1 MKRISILA
9 CILVVCF
16 VSTAWAQ
23 PATKPPIGRHLTH
36 RIANQA
42 SRTPDLAASRS
53 FHAQAADSNPA
64 AAPAGRNGYSFQT
77 IDVPFGQPGVDMDMQ
92 CLYRSDSGTVVAQY
106 QIPRSGACCGGPG
119 FTENDHTAVLRRG
132 TWTNIDVPGALT
144 TVTSNPNEQGQV
156 ALTYKFADG
165 VWHVAIQNHRGLT
178 PIPAPPSTL
187 AESMRTDSTIV
198 AWLPALC
205 WTRVGNLTAISVTAY
220 TTRSLTTP
228 ERRTRTSTRWRTPV
242 SP

>member
-144 TVTSNPNEQGQV
+144 TVTSNPNEQV
-156 ALTYKFADG
+156 F
-165 VWHVAIQNHRGLT
+165 
-178 PIPAPPSTL
+178 
-187 AESMRTDSTIV
+187 
-198 AWLPALC
+198 
-205 WTRVGNLTAISVTAY
+205 TAIP
-220 TTRSLTTP
+220 TREIRWLVRRRSRISISSR
-228 ERRTRTSTRWRTPV
+228 ERKLSGSF
-242 SP
+242 SPRSSS